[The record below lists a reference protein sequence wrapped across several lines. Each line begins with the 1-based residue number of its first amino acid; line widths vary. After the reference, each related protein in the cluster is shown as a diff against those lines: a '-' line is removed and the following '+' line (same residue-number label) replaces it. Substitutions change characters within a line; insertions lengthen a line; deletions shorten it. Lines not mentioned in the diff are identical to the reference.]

1 MEIRPILSA
10 LLRSKTGAILVALQV
25 AISLAI
31 LANALHIVNLRQAV
45 AARPSGLADES
56 ALFYIEVRHLREGDH
71 NEQIAT
77 QKAETA
83 ILRAVGGVTSVASS
97 NQMPMSNSGWTT
109 SVAADR
115 RQVQP
120 SAPASYYFS
129 ADSLIQTWGLKLVE
143 GRDFRPDE
151 VIDADG
157 NKDDDSTNPKAV
169 IVTRALAAK
178 VWPGAASVVGK
189 TLYSGT
195 GEKATGAPVVGV
207 VERLQTQNAS
217 VKERGEY
224 STIVPMRLTSGG
236 FGSLYTLRVEPGQR
250 ERVMKEAEVALRRAS
265 PSPVI
270 LKAKTVAN
278 DRKARYRAD
287 KALSWM
293 LVTVSVLL
301 LLITASGIV
310 GMASLWVTQRRKQI
324 GVRRALGARRVDILR
339 YFITENF
346 MITSAGVIAGVLLAI
361 GLNQLLVS
369 QLEMAR
375 LPLEYLMA
383 GAGVFWALGVLAVY
397 GPAWRAATISP
408 ATATRSA

>member
-31 LANALHIVNLRQAV
+31 LANALHIVNVRQAV
-45 AARPSGLADES
+45 ASRPSGLADES
-56 ALFYIEVRHLREGDH
+56 SLFYVMVRHLREGDH
-71 NEQIAT
+71 NEQIAA

-83 ILRAVGGVTSVASS
+83 TLRAVGGVTSVAAA
-97 NQMPMSNSGWTT
+97 NQMPMSNTGWNTG
-109 SVAADR
+109 VAADR
-115 RQVQP
+115 KQNQP
-120 SAPASYYFS
+120 SAPASYYYS
-129 ADSLIQTWGLKLVE
+129 ADSLVRTWGLKLVE

-151 VIDADG
+151 VVDAD
-157 NKDDDSTNPKAV
+157 NDKDDDSTNPKVV
-169 IVTRALAAK
+169 IVTRALARK
-178 VWPGAASVVGK
+178 VWPGADSFVGK
-189 TLYSGT
+189 TLYFGT
-195 GEKATGAPVVGV
+195 DAQANSAPVVGV

-217 VKERGEY
+217 VEERGEY
-224 STIVPMRLTSGG
+224 STIVPLRLTSG
-236 FGSLYTLRVEPGQR
+236 FGSIYTMRAEPGQR
-250 ERVMKEAEVALRRAS
+250 DRVMKEADAALRRAATG
-265 PSPVI
+265 PVI
-270 LKAKTVAN
+270 TKTRAVDE
-278 DRKARYRAD
+278 DRAERYRAD
-287 KALSWM
+287 NALSWM

-346 MITSAGVIAGVLLAI
+346 MITSVGVAAGVLLAI

-375 LPLEYLMA
+375 LPLNYLFA
-383 GAGVFWALGVLAVY
+383 GAGVFWALGVCAVY
-397 GPAWRAATISP
+397 GPAWRTATISP

>member
-1 MEIRPILSA
+1 MEFRPILSA

-56 ALFYIEVRHLREGDH
+56 SLFYIQVRHLREGDH
-71 NEQIAT
+71 NEQLAT

-83 ILRAVGGVTSVASS
+83 TLRAVSGVTSVAFAS
-97 NQMPMSNSGWTT
+97 QMPMSNSGWTT

-115 RQVQP
+115 KQVQP
-120 SAPASYYFS
+120 SAGASYYFS
-129 ADSLIQTWGLKLVE
+129 SDSLVQTWGLKLVE

-151 VIDADG
+151 VIDGDN
-157 NKDDDSTNPKAV
+157 NKDDPSTDPKAV
-169 IVTRALAAK
+169 IITRALAEK
-178 VWPGAASVVGK
+178 VWPGAAGVVGK
-189 TLYSGT
+189 TMYFGT
-195 GEKATGAPVVGV
+195 GEDAKSVSVVGV

-217 VKERGEY
+217 VEARGEY
-224 STIVPMRLTSGG
+224 STIVPMRLTSFGG
-236 FGSLYTLRVEPGQR
+236 SNFTLRAEPGQR
-250 ERVMKEAEVALRRAS
+250 DRVMKEAEAALRRAAT
-265 PSPVI
+265 SPVI
-270 LKAKTVAN
+270 LKTKTVAG
-278 DRKARYRAD
+278 DRKERYRAD
-287 KALSWM
+287 NALSWM

-339 YFITENF
+339 YFVTENF
-346 MITSAGVIAGVLLAI
+346 MITSVGVIAGVLLAI
-361 GLNQLLVS
+361 GLNQVLVS
-369 QLEMAR
+369 KLEMAR
-375 LPLEYLMA
+375 LPLAYLMS